1 MYFSRIHSNQTVF
14 AKYNKGQKKGEL
26 PLSCQILH
34 QHQYTNTVFCKPFR
48 KSLWKN
54 CLPQHEG
61 RDCVEHHGGLC
72 HSFNFS
78 TCSFCWKKDRDTFAF
93 LFEPKKA
100 TEPLRA
106 GGSAQARARIQS
118 YCPSPIWSAL
128 LFRAEPAS
136 SEQCCSQSGCESC
149 WASEQALLALRVA
162 PIKGLLLLVLLPAPF
177 KWGLDRKK
185 ARSSFP
191 TWP

>member
-1 MYFSRIHSNQTVF
+1 MVVKIFKYFWSISSVLFKNTLKPNCICKIQQRP
-14 AKYNKGQKKGEL
+14 KKGEL

-34 QHQYTNTVFCKPFR
+34 QHQYTNTVFCRPFT

-106 GGSAQARARIQS
+106 GGSAQARAHSKLLPKPYMI
-118 YCPSPIWSAL
+118 SAT
-128 LFRAEPAS
+128 F
-136 SEQCCSQSGCESC
+136 SC
-149 WASEQALLALRVA
+149 WASKQWAVLFSVR
-162 PIKGLLLLVLLPAPF
+162 LLVVLG
-177 KWGLDRKK
+177 KWAGI
-185 ARSSFP
+185 AGP
-191 TWP
+191 